1 MSHRPSPDPSLLTR
15 RRWLALAGAG
25 SLSACGGGGSSGL
38 PDVQP
43 ASLPTAHPLGVATGG
58 TGRAQSFLSA
68 AITATSP
75 LTVGGVSLDTRGAEL
90 SDGNGEALHGNDIA
104 TGMTARVLAGP
115 VVAAS
120 AQAFSVVVDTQ
131 VVGPADW
138 LDSRSLLVLGQHVS
152 VPASALRGPG
162 AAGTP
167 PAVQVWGQLDL
178 AAGRIIATRLE
189 RALPNDAVML
199 RGVLGDRGA
208 DWLQVGTLLAR
219 ATDASIIPT
228 GLAAGAVVRLVLGA
242 PLADGSW
249 LLLQARDDALR
260 PPDGL
265 EAELQGLVTQFTSAR
280 QFALDGVPVD
290 ASRAQIEGLAQL
302 QAGAAAEVQ
311 GAMRDGV
318 LVATEVSAEAPEPLE
333 ISGRLSGLDLTHDS
347 FMLKGWRV
355 QWTAT
360 TRFGSGGALGL
371 RNGLSLTVRG
381 RWRPG
386 AASLQA
392 LQITLD

>member
-1 MSHRPSPDPSLLTR
+1 MTHCPSHDSSSLTR
-15 RRWLALAGAG
+15 RQWLALAGAG
-25 SLSACGGGGSSGL
+25 SLSACGGGGGDL

-43 ASLPTAHPLGVATGG
+43 AAEPTAHPLGVATGG
-58 TGRAQSFLSA
+58 TGRIRSFLSA

-75 LTVGGVSLDTRGAEL
+75 LTVGGVSLDTRDAEL

-104 TGMTARVLAGP
+104 AGMTARVLAGP

-120 AQAFSVVVDTQ
+120 AQAYSVIVDTQ
-131 VVGPADW
+131 VVGPAIW

-152 VPASALRGPG
+152 APTSALRGPN

-167 PAVQVWGQLDL
+167 PDVQVWGRLDL
-178 AAGRIIATRLE
+178 AAGSIVATRIE
-189 RALPNDAVML
+189 RAQPNDAPML

-208 DWLQVGTLLAR
+208 DWLQVGTLVAR
-219 ATDASIIPT
+219 AADASIIPA

-249 LLLQARDDALR
+249 QLLQARDDALR

-290 ASRAQIEGLAQL
+290 ASHAQIEGLAQL
-302 QAGAAAEVQ
+302 QAGATAEVR
-311 GAMRDGV
+311 GKMVNGV
-318 LVATEVSAEAPEPLE
+318 LVATEVSAEAAEPLE
-333 ISGRLSGLDLTHDS
+333 ISGRLSGLDRTRNS
-347 FMLKGWRV
+347 FMLKGWQV
-355 QWTAT
+355 QWTAA
-360 TRFGSGGALGL
+360 TRFGSGSALGL
-371 RNGLSLTVRG
+371 RNGRSLTVRG
-381 RWRPG
+381 RWQPG

-392 LQITLD
+392 LQITLE